1 MKKFLGLSVEKVE
14 KMLKAQG
21 SKYRKEFDEDGLVE
35 LYVLGVEGNECVL
48 EFDAEGICDYYVWG
62 DFI

>member
-14 KMLKAQG
+14 EMLKAQG
-21 SKYRKEFDEDGLVE
+21 SKYHKEFDEDGLVE

-48 EFDAEGICDYYVWG
+48 EFDAEGVCEYYVWG

>member
-14 KMLKAQG
+14 EILKAQG
-21 SKYRKEFDEDGLVE
+21 SQYRKEFDEDGLVE

-48 EFDAEGICDYYVWG
+48 EFDSEGICDYYVWG